1 MRAYDPTTLSH
12 TAAASGLVAQILL
25 WVEAKDPAG
34 QPAPVGLWTGED
46 DRPIIVAGQSRLYQG
61 AGELLA
67 IEPITYRQ
75 GLDARLHK
83 MVLSGLGADTEA
95 LLMGT
100 DARLA
105 PADLYRVIPDV
116 TTREIVGNPH
126 RLIRGWVNEL
136 VINTGQ
142 ISSSGGGNNAGKS
155 TVELTLATSARAL
168 TRSLALKYADASQQA
183 NAPGDG
189 FFRWAARSGQVLV
202 KWG

>member
-1 MRAYDPTTLSH
+1 MRAYDQTTLNH
-12 TAAASGLVAQILL
+12 TASASGLVAQILL
-25 WVEAKDPAG
+25 WIEAKDPFG

-46 DRPIIVAGQSRLYQG
+46 DRSITVAGQSRLYEG

-75 GLDARLHK
+75 GLDVRLHK

-95 LLMGT
+95 LLTGT

-105 PADLYRVIPDV
+105 LADLYRVIMDAA
-116 TTREIVGNPH
+116 TREIVGSPH

-142 ISSSGGGNNAGKS
+142 ISSKAGGQDAGKS

-189 FFRWAARSGQVLV
+189 FFRWAAISGQVQV

>member
-1 MRAYDPTTLSH
+1 MRAYDPATLSH
-12 TAAASGLVAQILL
+12 AASASGLVAQILL
-25 WVEAKDPAG
+25 WVEARDPAV

-46 DRPIIVAGQSRLYQG
+46 DRSITVAGQSRPYEG

-75 GLDARLHK
+75 GLDVRLHK
-83 MVLSGLGADTEA
+83 MVLSGLGGDTEA
-95 LLMGT
+95 LLSGT

-105 PADLYRVIPDV
+105 PADLYRVIMDV
-116 TTREIVGNPH
+116 STREIVGSPH

-136 VINTGQ
+136 IINTGQ
-142 ISSSGGGNNAGKS
+142 ISDKAGGQDAGKS

-168 TRSLALKYADASQQA
+168 TKSLALKYADATQQA

-189 FFRWAARSGQVLV
+189 FFRWAAISGQAQV

>member
-1 MRAYDPTTLSH
+1 MRAYDPTTLTH
-12 TAAASGLVAQILL
+12 TASASGLVAQILL
-25 WVEAKDPAG
+25 WVEARDPAG

-46 DRPIIVAGQSRLYQG
+46 DRSITVAGQSRPYEG

-75 GLDARLHK
+75 GLDVRLHK
-83 MVLSGLGADTEA
+83 VVLSGLGGDTEA
-95 LLMGT
+95 LLSGT

-105 PADLYRVIPDV
+105 PSDLYRVIMDV
-116 TTREIVGNPH
+116 STREIVGSPH

-136 VINTGQ
+136 IINTGQ
-142 ISSSGGGNNAGKS
+142 ISGNDAGKS

-168 TRSLALKYADASQQA
+168 TRSLALKYADATQQA
-183 NAPGDG
+183 NTPGDG
-189 FFRWAARSGQVLV
+189 FFRWAAISGQVQV

>member
-12 TAAASGLVAQILL
+12 AASASGLVAQVLL
-25 WVEAKDPAG
+25 WVEARDPTG

-46 DRPIIVAGQSRLYQG
+46 DRSITVAGQSRLYEG

-95 LLMGT
+95 LLTGT

-105 PADLYRVIPDV
+105 PTDLYRVIMDAA
-116 TTREIVGNPH
+116 TREIVGSPP

-142 ISSSGGGNNAGKS
+142 ISGNDAGKS

-189 FFRWAARSGQVLV
+189 FFRWAALSGQVQV

>member
-12 TAAASGLVAQILL
+12 AASASGLVAQVLL
-25 WVEAKDPAG
+25 WVEARDPTG

-46 DRPIIVAGQSRLYQG
+46 DRSITVAGQSRLYEG

-95 LLMGT
+95 LLTGT

-105 PADLYRVIPDV
+105 PADLYRVIMDAA
-116 TTREIVGNPH
+116 TREIVGSPH

-142 ISSSGGGNNAGKS
+142 ISGNDAGKS

-168 TRSLALKYADASQQA
+168 TRSLALKYADATQQT
-183 NAPGDG
+183 NTPGDG
-189 FFRWAARSGQVLV
+189 FFRWAALSGQVQV

>member
-1 MRAYDPTTLSH
+1 MRAYDPTTLTH
-12 TAAASGLVAQILL
+12 TASASGLVAQILL
-25 WVEAKDPAG
+25 WVEARDPAG

-46 DRPIIVAGQSRLYQG
+46 DRSITVAGQSRPYEG

-75 GLDARLHK
+75 GLDVRLHK
-83 MVLSGLGADTEA
+83 MVLSGLGGDTEA
-95 LLMGT
+95 LLSGT

-105 PADLYRVIPDV
+105 PADLYRVIMDV
-116 TTREIVGNPH
+116 STREIVGSPH

-136 VINTGQ
+136 IINTGQ
-142 ISSSGGGNNAGKS
+142 ISDKAGGKS
-155 TVELTLATSARAL
+155 TAELTLATSARAL

-189 FFRWAARSGQVLV
+189 FFRWAAISGQVQV

>member
-12 TAAASGLVAQILL
+12 AASASGFVAQVLL
-25 WVEAKDPAG
+25 WVEARDPTG

-46 DRPIIVAGQSRLYQG
+46 DRSITVAGQSRLYEG

-95 LLMGT
+95 LLTGT

-105 PADLYRVIPDV
+105 PADLYRVIMDAA
-116 TTREIVGNPH
+116 TREIVGSPH

-142 ISSSGGGNNAGKS
+142 ISGNDAGKS

-168 TRSLALKYADASQQA
+168 TRSLALKYADATQQT
-183 NAPGDG
+183 NTPGDR
-189 FFRWAARSGQVLV
+189 FFRWAALSGQVQV

>member
-12 TAAASGLVAQILL
+12 AASASGLVAQVLL
-25 WVEAKDPAG
+25 WVEARDPTG

-46 DRPIIVAGQSRLYQG
+46 DRSIIVAGQSRFYEG

-95 LLMGT
+95 LLTGT

-105 PADLYRVIPDV
+105 PADLYRVIMDAA
-116 TTREIVGNPH
+116 TREIVGSPH

-142 ISSSGGGNNAGKS
+142 ISGQDAGKS

-168 TRSLALKYADASQQA
+168 TRSLALKYADATQQT
-183 NAPGDG
+183 NTPGDG
-189 FFRWAARSGQVLV
+189 FFRWAALSGQVQV

>member
-1 MRAYDPTTLSH
+1 MRAYDLTTLNH
-12 TAAASGLVAQILL
+12 TASASGFVAQILL
-25 WVEAKDPAG
+25 WIEAKDPFG
-34 QPAPVGLWTGED
+34 QPDPVGLWTGED
-46 DRPIIVAGQSRLYQG
+46 DRSITVAEQSRHYEG

-75 GLDARLHK
+75 GLDVRLHK

-95 LLMGT
+95 LLTGT

-105 PADLYRVIPDV
+105 PADLYRVILDAA
-116 TTREIVGNPH
+116 TREVVGSPH

-142 ISSSGGGNNAGKS
+142 ISGKVGSQGGGKS
-155 TVELTLATSARAL
+155 AVELTLATSARAL
-168 TRSLALKYADASQQA
+168 TRSLALKYADATQQA
-183 NAPGDG
+183 NTPGDR
-189 FFRWAARSGQVLV
+189 FFRWAAISGQVQV

>member
-12 TAAASGLVAQILL
+12 AASASGLVAQILL

-46 DRPIIVAGQSRLYQG
+46 DRSITVAGQSRLYEG

-95 LLMGT
+95 LLTGT

-105 PADLYRVIPDV
+105 PADLYRVIMDAA
-116 TTREIVGNPH
+116 TREIVGSPH

-142 ISSSGGGNNAGKS
+142 ISGNDAGKS

-183 NAPGDG
+183 NTPGDG
-189 FFRWAARSGQVLV
+189 FFRWAAISGQVQV

>member
-12 TAAASGLVAQILL
+12 AASASGLVAQVLL
-25 WVEAKDPAG
+25 WVEARDPTG

-46 DRPIIVAGQSRLYQG
+46 DRSITVAGQSRDYQG

-95 LLMGT
+95 LLTGT

-105 PADLYRVIPDV
+105 PADLYRVIMDAA
-116 TTREIVGNPH
+116 TREIVGSPH

-142 ISSSGGGNNAGKS
+142 ISGNDAGKS

-168 TRSLALKYADASQQA
+168 TRSLALKYADATQQT
-183 NAPGDG
+183 NTPGDR
-189 FFRWAARSGQVLV
+189 FFRWAALSGQVQV

>member
-1 MRAYDPTTLSH
+1 MRAYDPITISH
-12 TAAASGLVAQILL
+12 ADSASGLVAQILL
-25 WVEAKDPAG
+25 WVEAKGPTG

-46 DRPIIVAGQSRLYQG
+46 DRSITVAGQSRHYDG

-75 GLDARLHK
+75 GLDVRLHK
-83 MVLSGLGADTEA
+83 MVLSGLGGDTEA
-95 LLMGT
+95 LLTGT

-105 PADLYRVIPDV
+105 PADLYRVIMDAA
-116 TTREIVGNPH
+116 TREIVGSPH

-142 ISSSGGGNNAGKS
+142 ISSKVGGQDASKS

-168 TRSLALKYADASQQA
+168 TRSLALKYADATQQA
-183 NAPGDG
+183 NTPGDE
-189 FFRWAARSGQVLV
+189 FFRWAAISGQVQF

>member
-12 TAAASGLVAQILL
+12 AASASGLVAQVLL
-25 WVEAKDPAG
+25 WVEARDPTG

-46 DRPIIVAGQSRLYQG
+46 DRSITVAGQSRLYEG

-95 LLMGT
+95 LLTGT

-105 PADLYRVIPDV
+105 PADLYRVIMDAA
-116 TTREIVGNPH
+116 TREIVGSPH

-142 ISSSGGGNNAGKS
+142 ISGQDAGKS

-168 TRSLALKYADASQQA
+168 TRSLALKYADATQQA
-183 NAPGDG
+183 NTPGDG
-189 FFRWAARSGQVLV
+189 FFRWAAISGQVQV

>member
-1 MRAYDPTTLSH
+1 MRAYNPATLSH
-12 TAAASGLVAQILL
+12 AASANGLVAQILL
-25 WVEAKDPAG
+25 WIEAKDPFG

-46 DRPIIVAGQSRLYQG
+46 DRSITVAGQSRLYEG

-75 GLDARLHK
+75 GLDTRLHK

-95 LLMGT
+95 LLTGT

-105 PADLYRVIPDV
+105 PTDLYRVIMDAA
-116 TTREIVGNPH
+116 TRENVGSPH

-142 ISSSGGGNNAGKS
+142 INGQDVGKS

-168 TRSLALKYADASQQA
+168 TKTLALKYADATQQA
-183 NAPGDG
+183 NTPGDG
-189 FFRWAARSGQVLV
+189 FFRWAAISGQVQV

>member
-1 MRAYDPTTLSH
+1 MRAYEQSTLVHS
-12 TAAASGLVAQILL
+12 ASASGLVAQILL
-25 WVEAKDPAG
+25 WVEATDPSG

-46 DRPIIVAGQSRLYQG
+46 DRQFSISGQSRPYQG

-83 MVLSGLGADTEA
+83 MVLSGLGTDTEA
-95 LLMGT
+95 LLTGA

-105 PADLYRVIPDV
+105 PADLYRVILDV
-116 TTREIVGNPH
+116 ATREPVGNPH
-126 RLIRGWVNEL
+126 RVIRGWVNEL
-136 VINTGQ
+136 IINTGQ
-142 ISSSGGGNNAGKS
+142 ISGNDAGKS

-168 TRSLALKYADASQQA
+168 TRSLALKYADATQQA
-183 NAPGDG
+183 NMPGDG
-189 FFRWAARSGQVLV
+189 FFRWAALSGQVQV

>member
-1 MRAYDPTTLSH
+1 MRAYDPTTLNH
-12 TAAASGLVAQILL
+12 AASASGLVAQILL
-25 WVEAKDPAG
+25 WVEARDPAG

-46 DRPIIVAGQSRLYQG
+46 DRNITIAGQSRLYQG

-75 GLDARLHK
+75 GLDVRLHK
-83 MVLSGLGADTEA
+83 MVLSGLGADTEV
-95 LLMGT
+95 LLTAT

-105 PADLYRVIPDV
+105 PADLYRVVLDV
-116 TTREIVGNPH
+116 ATREIVGSPH

-142 ISSSGGGNNAGKS
+142 ISGQDAGKS

-168 TRSLALKYADASQQA
+168 T
-183 NAPGDG
+183 
-189 FFRWAARSGQVLV
+189 
-202 KWG
+202 

>member
-1 MRAYDPTTLSH
+1 MRAYDPTTISH
-12 TAAASGLVAQILL
+12 AASASGLVAQILL
-25 WVEAKDPAG
+25 WVEAKGPTG

-46 DRPIIVAGQSRLYQG
+46 DRSITVAGQSRHYDG

-75 GLDARLHK
+75 GLDVRLHK
-83 MVLSGLGADTEA
+83 MVLSGLGGDTEA
-95 LLMGT
+95 LLTGT

-105 PADLYRVIPDV
+105 PADLYRVIMDAA
-116 TTREIVGNPH
+116 TREIVGSPH

-142 ISSSGGGNNAGKS
+142 ISSKVGGQDASKS

-168 TRSLALKYADASQQA
+168 TRSLALKYADATQQA
-183 NAPGDG
+183 NTPGDG
-189 FFRWAARSGQVLV
+189 FFRWAALSGQVQF

>member
-1 MRAYDPTTLSH
+1 MRAYDPTTLNH
-12 TAAASGLVAQILL
+12 TATASSLVAQILL
-25 WVEAKDPAG
+25 WIEAKDPFG

-46 DRPIIVAGQSRLYQG
+46 DRSITVAGQSRPYEG

-75 GLDARLHK
+75 GLDVRLHK
-83 MVLSGLGADTEA
+83 MVLSGLGSDTEA
-95 LLMGT
+95 LLSGT

-105 PADLYRVIPDV
+105 PADLYRVIMDV
-116 TTREIVGNPH
+116 STREIVGSPH

-136 VINTGQ
+136 VINTGH
-142 ISSSGGGNNAGKS
+142 ISGPGGGSDAGKS

-168 TRSLALKYADASQQA
+168 TRTLALKYADATQQA
-183 NAPGDG
+183 NMPGDG
-189 FFRWAARSGQVLV
+189 FFRWAALSGQVQV

>member
-12 TAAASGLVAQILL
+12 AASASGLVAQILL
-25 WVEAKDPAG
+25 WVEARDPAG

-46 DRPIIVAGQSRLYQG
+46 DRSITVAGQSRPYEG

-75 GLDARLHK
+75 GLDVRLHK
-83 MVLSGLGADTEA
+83 VVLSGLGGDTEA
-95 LLMGT
+95 LLSGT

-105 PADLYRVIPDV
+105 PSDLYRVIMDV
-116 TTREIVGNPH
+116 STREIVGSPH

-136 VINTGQ
+136 IINTGQ
-142 ISSSGGGNNAGKS
+142 ISGNDAGKS

-168 TRSLALKYADASQQA
+168 TRSLALKYADATQQA
-183 NAPGDG
+183 NTPGDG
-189 FFRWAARSGQVLV
+189 FFRWAAISGQVQV

>member
-1 MRAYDPTTLSH
+1 MRAYDQTTLSH
-12 TAAASGLVAQILL
+12 AASASGLVAQILL

-46 DRPIIVAGQSRLYQG
+46 DRSITVAGQSRLYEG

-95 LLMGT
+95 LLTGT

-105 PADLYRVIPDV
+105 RADLYRVIMD
-116 TTREIVGNPH
+116 TATREIVGSPH

-142 ISSSGGGNNAGKS
+142 ISDKAGGKS

-168 TRSLALKYADASQQA
+168 TRSLALKYADATQQT
-183 NAPGDG
+183 NTPGDG
-189 FFRWAARSGQVLV
+189 FFRWAALSGQVQV

>member
-12 TAAASGLVAQILL
+12 AASASGLVAQVLL
-25 WVEAKDPAG
+25 WVEARDPTG

-46 DRPIIVAGQSRLYQG
+46 DRSITVAGQSRLYEG

-95 LLMGT
+95 LLTGT

-105 PADLYRVIPDV
+105 PADLYRVIMDAA
-116 TTREIVGNPH
+116 TREIVGSPH

-142 ISSSGGGNNAGKS
+142 ISGNDAGKS

-168 TRSLALKYADASQQA
+168 TRSLALKYADATQQT
-183 NAPGDG
+183 NTPGDR
-189 FFRWAARSGQVLV
+189 FFRWAALSGQVQV

>member
-1 MRAYDPTTLSH
+1 MRAYDPTTLDH
-12 TAAASGLVAQILL
+12 TASACGLVAQILL
-25 WVEAKDPAG
+25 WIEAKDPAG

-46 DRPIIVAGQSRLYQG
+46 DRSLTVAGQSRLYQG

-95 LLMGT
+95 LLTGT

-105 PADLYRVIPDV
+105 PADLYRVIMNAA
-116 TTREIVGNPH
+116 TREIVGSPH

-142 ISSSGGGNNAGKS
+142 INGNDAGKS

-168 TRSLALKYADASQQA
+168 TRSLALKYADATQQA

-189 FFRWAARSGQVLV
+189 FFRWAAISGQVQV

>member
-1 MRAYDPTTLSH
+1 MRAYDPTTLNH
-12 TAAASGLVAQILL
+12 TASASGLVAQVLL
-25 WVEAKDPAG
+25 WIEAKDPAG

-46 DRPIIVAGQSRLYQG
+46 DRSITVAGQSRLYEG

-75 GLDARLHK
+75 GFDARLHK

-95 LLMGT
+95 LLTGT

-105 PADLYRVIPDV
+105 PADLYRVILDAA
-116 TTREIVGNPH
+116 TREIVGSPH
-126 RLIRGWVNEL
+126 RLIKGWVNEL
-136 VINTGQ
+136 IINTGQ
-142 ISSSGGGNNAGKS
+142 ISGQVGGQDAGKS

-168 TRSLALKYADASQQA
+168 TKTLALKYADATQQA

-189 FFRWAARSGQVLV
+189 FFRWAAISGQVQV

>member
-12 TAAASGLVAQILL
+12 AASAGGLVAQVLL
-25 WVEAKDPAG
+25 WVEARDPTG

-46 DRPIIVAGQSRLYQG
+46 DRSITVAGQSRLYEG

-95 LLMGT
+95 LLTGT

-105 PADLYRVIPDV
+105 PADLYRVIMDAA
-116 TTREIVGNPH
+116 TREIVGSPH

-142 ISSSGGGNNAGKS
+142 ISGQDAGKS

-168 TRSLALKYADASQQA
+168 TRALALKYADATQQI
-183 NAPGDG
+183 NTPGDR
-189 FFRWAARSGQVLV
+189 FFRWAALSGQVQV